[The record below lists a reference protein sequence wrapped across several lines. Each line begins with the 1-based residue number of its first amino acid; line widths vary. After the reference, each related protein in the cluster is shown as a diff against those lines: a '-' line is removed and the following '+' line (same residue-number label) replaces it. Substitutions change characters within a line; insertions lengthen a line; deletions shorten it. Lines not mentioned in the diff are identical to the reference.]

1 MKGNESKKIKKEKL
15 NRGMKENYREKLKT
29 RINQKKKKVKQIS
42 KEIKVNSQIKEDEIE
57 E

>member
-42 KEIKVNSQIKEDEIE
+42 KEIKVKSQIKEDEIE